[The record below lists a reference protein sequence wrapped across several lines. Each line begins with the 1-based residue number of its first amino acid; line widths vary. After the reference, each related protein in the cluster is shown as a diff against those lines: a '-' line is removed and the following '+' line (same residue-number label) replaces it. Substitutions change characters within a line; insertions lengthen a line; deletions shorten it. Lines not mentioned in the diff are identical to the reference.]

1 MTRYGKSQT
10 KAAIAAAYRKRRRAD
25 GWQFWQVAAPPGVVI
40 ALAALALPGEAPA
53 DTVRRVVLKT
63 GSPGQ

>member
-25 GWQFWQVAAPPGVVI
+25 GWQFWQVAAPPEVV
-40 ALAALALPGEAPA
+40 AAMEAVRLPGEEVAEV
-53 DTVRRVVLKT
+53 VRRVVL
-63 GSPGQ
+63 GALR